1 MTCRNLPI
9 PVIAMVES
17 ACVGGGHELMLLCD
31 LMIATEDSN
40 LAMDHPEPA
49 AARLLGIGA

>member
-1 MTCRNLPI
+1 
-9 PVIAMVES
+9 MVES

-31 LMIATEDSN
+31 LVIAAEDSN
-40 LAMDHPEPA
+40 LPMDHPEPA